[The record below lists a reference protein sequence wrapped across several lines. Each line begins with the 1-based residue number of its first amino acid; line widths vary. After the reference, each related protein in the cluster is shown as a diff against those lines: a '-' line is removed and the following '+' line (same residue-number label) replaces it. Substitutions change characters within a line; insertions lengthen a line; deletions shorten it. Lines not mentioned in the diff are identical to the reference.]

1 MTSFKEAIQSPTPVL
16 IDIYA
21 TWCEPCKWLEPVLDD
36 VERLMAGK
44 ISIHKVDIDMH
55 SELREEYTI
64 MGVPVLMLFKNGKL
78 LWRYNGFMYAPD
90 MVKKLN
96 EFL

>member
-1 MTSFKEAIQSPTPVL
+1 MNFAEIINSPQPVL
-16 IDIYA
+16 IDFYA
-21 TWCEPCKWLEPVLDD
+21 TWCEPCKWLEPVLED
-36 VERLMAGK
+36 VDRILEGRVTIRK
-44 ISIHKVDIDMH
+44 FDIDMH
-55 SELREEYTI
+55 SELKEEYTI
-64 MGVPVLMLFKNGKL
+64 RSVPVLMLFKEGKL